1 MVWHRCVMYS
11 TRVNGRG
18 LKAGRKR
25 RVDTKP
31 SKGWQERNVQ
41 RLVASLVFTQT
52 RGDRGQNRK
61 YPWEIRIGLFAHLML
76 QILYRA
82 CARGIS
88 AGGRAGRKGTAQHGP
103 FSHVP
108 ADWETKSPFGMT
120 TLSSEFLAQ
129 STMPLRPFMG
139 KLMSVITDTA
149 GSLWMLATASQ
160 HTDECN
166 FRKKLGFSPFF
177 KFFLGCKCDPLV
189 VAKELLM

>member
-1 MVWHRCVMYS
+1 MGEWPGYESRPK
-11 TRVNGRG
+11 T
-18 LKAGRKR
+18 
-25 RVDTKP
+25 P
-31 SKGWQERNVQ
+31 SRHKTEQ
-41 RLVASLVFTQT
+41 RLARAQCSKT
-52 RGDRGQNRK
+52 RSAARLHPNEGQNRK

-166 FRKKLGFSPFF
+166 FKKS
-177 KFFLGCKCDPLV
+177 
-189 VAKELLM
+189 